1 MLDSSFVFVTLLREW
16 AHPVCRNELGI
27 PQKCMEPYY
36 VCMYVCINHTAR
48 RRGGRVSVASTIRQI
63 SLRISSG
70 FGATRAL
77 VRGLSDGAS
86 RKSST
91 TTQ

>member
-36 VCMYVCINHTAR
+36 VCMYVCMYKSHRSAAR
-48 RRGGRVSVASTIRQI
+48 GTRVGGFHHQT
-63 SLRISSG
+63 
-70 FGATRAL
+70 
-77 VRGLSDGAS
+77 D
-86 RKSST
+86 
-91 TTQ
+91 

>member
-1 MLDSSFVFVTLLREW
+1 MLDSSFVFVTLLGVHLQAVATSSAFR
-16 AHPVCRNELGI
+16 RNAWN
-27 PQKCMEPYY
+27 PTMY